1 MAIETIV
8 TQILKTRRLTR
19 QDQQVIMTE
28 FSRENLSVVHR
39 DLINKVYE
47 ALSQGW
53 WTSSNSNPVQEAKS
67 RS

>member
-47 ALSQGW
+47 ALSQGMLKVVV
-53 WTSSNSNPVQEAKS
+53 SLLKQPGL
-67 RS
+67 

>member
-47 ALSQGW
+47 ALSKGMLK
-53 WTSSNSNPVQEAKS
+53 VVD
-67 RS
+67 

>member
-8 TQILKTRRLTR
+8 TQILQTRRLTR

-47 ALSQGW
+47 ALRQGMLK
-53 WTSSNSNPVQEAKS
+53 VVD
-67 RS
+67 